1 MINHY
6 FRKGVSLA
14 LCAIAATMACAAG
27 QATFHV
33 ITYESRFGEVG
44 AIIEGSPR
52 VFYFNAGTNPS
63 GILSI
68 TPQGTQSV
76 LATFPSG
83 DNIQSALAS
92 GANGRFYSS
101 VEPGGNPGN
110 VFSVSPEAGSKQVY
124 SSQTLV
130 PSLQQ
135 NLPDGTFLS
144 LAGTTGG
151 TWYLQTVD
159 LEGNVTPIYQFPSD
173 ERALTALYAS
183 DGNYYGISATN
194 AGYLYRLTPSGTL
207 TTLLNFPSGTLNPP
221 SVPPLIQASDG
232 NLYGAT
238 YNGGANGYGAIYK
251 LTLAGQYTL
260 LYSFPKSPNS
270 PPTALIEG
278 SDGNLYGATY
288 GHIASGGY
296 SLLFRI
302 TKLGEYTLLY
312 PMSNI
317 TADGACQC
325 SLVQGSDGN
334 IYGTALS
341 GGPDNGGAVFVLEL
355 GLPKPAPAAQRFYPN
370 SAAVGTPIRIWGN
383 NLLGASVEFN
393 GVAATEVTN
402 SGPNYVWATVP
413 AGATSGPI
421 TITTPGG
428 TVTTKASFT
437 VE

>member
-1 MINHY
+1 MINRY

-14 LCAIAATMACAAG
+14 LCAVAATAACAAG

-44 AIIEGSPR
+44 AIIEGSPG

-68 TPQGTQSV
+68 TPEGTQTV

-83 DNIQSALAS
+83 NQISSAIVS
-92 GANGRFYSS
+92 GANGRFYSA
-101 VEPGGNPGN
+101 VEPSVSSAS
-110 VFSVSPEAGSKQVY
+110 VFSVTSTAGSKQVY
-124 SSQTLV
+124 SSQSLV
-130 PSLQQ
+130 PSFTE
-135 NLPDGTFLS
+135 NLPDGGLLGVAVA
-144 LAGTTGG
+144 LAANP
-151 TWYLQTVD
+151 WYVATVD
-159 LEGNVTPIYQFPSD
+159 LEGNVAPIYQFPSG
-173 ERALTALYAS
+173 ERALTVLYAS
-183 DGNYYGISATN
+183 DGNYYSISATN

-302 TKLGEYTLLY
+302 TKSGEYTLLY
-312 PMSNI
+312 PMSKHHRRR
-317 TADGACQC
+317 C
-325 SLVQGSDGN
+325 V
-334 IYGTALS
+334 
-341 GGPDNGGAVFVLEL
+341 PM
-355 GLPKPAPAAQRFYPN
+355 
-370 SAAVGTPIRIWGN
+370 
-383 NLLGASVEFN
+383 LLGPGQRRQHLRN
-393 GVAATEVTN
+393 GPFRR
-402 SGPNYVWATVP
+402 SG
-413 AGATSGPI
+413 
-421 TITTPGG
+421 
-428 TVTTKASFT
+428 
-437 VE
+437 